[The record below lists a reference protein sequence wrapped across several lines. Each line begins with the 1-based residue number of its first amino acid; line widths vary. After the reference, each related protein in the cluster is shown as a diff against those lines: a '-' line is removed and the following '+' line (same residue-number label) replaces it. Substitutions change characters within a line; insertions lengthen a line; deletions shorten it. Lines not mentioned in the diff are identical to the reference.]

1 MSQQYSSLEMMVV
14 SASRELKDGE
24 VVFVGTGLPML
35 AAQLALYTHTP
46 NLVIMYES
54 GYIGCKNIHL
64 PRLIGD
70 IRLMYNLAMVGSMID
85 VLGLLQTGKVD
96 VGFLGG
102 AQVDMYGN
110 INSTVIGD
118 YRNPKTRLPG
128 SGGANDIASS
138 ANRVLII
145 MNHEKRRFP
154 RKVDYITSPGYLD
167 GSEDARKKKG
177 LLGRGPAKVITDLA
191 VLTFDEITHR
201 MKIESI
207 HPGFTLKDVEAQTD
221 FELIYDK
228 VSETQAPTE
237 EELKILR
244 DRVDPLGFYLVRRE
258 RK

>member
-1 MSQQYSSLEMMVV
+1 MNRYSSLEMMVV
-14 SASRELKDGE
+14 AASRELKNEE

-35 AAQLALYTHTP
+35 AAQLALYTHAP

-85 VLGLLQTGKVD
+85 VLGFLQTGKVD

-102 AQVDMYGN
+102 AQVDVYGN
-110 INSTVIGD
+110 INATVIGD
-118 YRNPKTRLPG
+118 YRNPKARLPG

-167 GSEDARKKKG
+167 GSEDARKRAG
-177 LLGRGPAKVITDLA
+177 LLGKGPSKVITDLA
-191 VLTFDEITHR
+191 ILCFDDSTHR
-201 MKIESI
+201 MKLEYV
-207 HPGFTLKDVEAQTD
+207 HPGVNLEDVQAQTD
-221 FELIYDK
+221 FELIIDK
-228 VSETQAPTE
+228 VSETQPPTD
-237 EELKILR
+237 EELKVLR
-244 DRVDPLGFYLVRRE
+244 EQVDPLGFYLVRRE
-258 RK
+258 RR